1 MSKIDN
7 EIYAKVTLEE
17 EGTGIE
23 EVILIPISA
32 KDYFEVRDKLQGKNM
47 KIKEIYTNCDISIQ
61 KLLKKEDNVMT
72 FSLKLQAL
80 MQDLNILSNKE
91 EVQAITECV
100 TSEIEEVVRFVKKGN
115 YHFYH
120 ELTVEDI
127 EEGITA
133 IGDENSEE
141 ITSENLNANGYYET
155 STGIM
160 YLAEKST
167 K

>member
-1 MSKIDN
+1 MSTFKQ
-7 EIYAKVTLEE
+7 EIQIKVVLKE

-23 EVILIPISA
+23 EELMIPISRQE
-32 KDYFEVRDKLQGKNM
+32 FMLLQN
-47 KIKEIYTNCDISIQ
+47 KIKGKDIRINEVITNCDISTQ

-72 FSLKLQAL
+72 FILKIQAL
-80 MQDLNILSNKE
+80 IQDLNILSNKE

-100 TSEIEEVVRFVKKGN
+100 TSDIEEVVTFVKKGK

-127 EEGITA
+127 EEGITT

-141 ITSENLNANGYYET
+141 ITSENLNAKGYYET

>member
-1 MSKIDN
+1 MAKLKQ
-7 EIYAKVTLEE
+7 EIQAKVLLKE
-17 EGTGIE
+17 EGMQKEYEIVIPTEKTTYLMLAEQVKGKDMRIN
-23 EVILIPISA
+23 EVI
-32 KDYFEVRDKLQGKNM
+32 
-47 KIKEIYTNCDISIQ
+47 TNCDISIQ
-61 KLLKKEDNVMT
+61 KLLKEENNVMT
-72 FSLKLQAL
+72 FILKLQAL
-80 MQDLNILSNKE
+80 IQDLNILSNKE

-100 TSEIEEVVRFVKKGN
+100 TSDIEEVVTFVKKGK
-115 YHFYH
+115 YHFYP

-127 EEGITA
+127 EEGITT

-141 ITSENLNANGYYET
+141 ITSENLNAKGYYET